1 MQSVVQN
8 INRSFVLSANQ
19 HMLVLY
25 HIEGWI
31 LKQMYVTLNV
41 EQFAH
46 LFVRIFT

>member
-1 MQSVVQN
+1 MQSVVEN

-25 HIEGWI
+25 HIDMDI
-31 LKQMYVTLNV
+31 KANVTLKV

-46 LFVRIFT
+46 PFVRIFT